1 MCNSP
6 VEFSGLV
13 SNQPGRRGKTK
24 IIPDML
30 SERLGHLSGHRLGL
44 ADRRNIRQRVLEACA
59 G

>member
-13 SNQPGRRGKTK
+13 RNQPGRRGKTK
-24 IIPDML
+24 IIPAKAM
-30 SERLGHLSGHRLGL
+30 RPR
-44 ADRRNIRQRVLEACA
+44 ALEACA